1 VDDFGAPISYEVLVQ
16 GTPVRSSDGT
26 EVGTVV
32 HVLADEGQDVFDGIV
47 IAEPGGAG
55 HRFADADD
63 IAEIREGAV
72 LLKLSTAQAAQLSEP
87 TANPAVM
94 REDPAEGVSS
104 RLQDKLRRAWDL
116 LSGNY

>member
-1 VDDFGAPISYEVLVQ
+1 VDTGRPISYEVLEP
-16 GTPVRSSDGT
+16 GTAVLSSDGT

-47 IAEPGGAG
+47 IAEPGESG

-63 IAEIREGAV
+63 IAEIYEAAV
-72 LLKLSTAQAAQLSEP
+72 LLKLTAAACAQLPRPS
-87 TANPAVM
+87 ANPAVM
-94 REDPAEGVSS
+94 REDPADGPSHP
-104 RLQDKLRRAWDL
+104 LPDKLRRAWDL

>member
-1 VDDFGAPISYEVLVQ
+1 MDIGPPISYEVLAP
-16 GTPVRSSDGT
+16 GTTVLSSDEE

-32 HVLADEGQDVFDGIV
+32 HVLADEAADIFDGIV
-47 IAEPGGAG
+47 IAEHGAPR

-63 IAEIREGAV
+63 IAEIHERGV
-72 LLKLSTAQAAQLSEP
+72 LLKLSAAESARLPEP

-94 REDPAEGVSS
+94 REDPGEAPSS
-104 RLQDKLRRAWDL
+104 PLQDKLRRAWDL

>member
-1 VDDFGAPISYEVLVQ
+1 MDIGPPSSYEALTPGTKVL
-16 GTPVRSSDGT
+16 SADGT

-47 IAEPGGAG
+47 IAEPGESG

-63 IAEIREGAV
+63 VQEIHESAV
-72 LLKLSTAQAAQLSEP
+72 ILKLSAAECAQLPKPS
-87 TANPAVM
+87 ANPAVI
-94 REDPAEGVSS
+94 RDDPADGPS
-104 RLQDKLRRAWDL
+104 RRLPDKLRRAWDL